1 MASEFDQYVESY
13 REIINRGAA
22 LTGETFEYFIGLR
35 LNLLRAEL
43 GSLGEPSPRRILD
56 FGSGI
61 GATLA
66 QIREQFPRASLD
78 GIDSSLRSVEVAE
91 KLRLPD
97 TRFHHSDASELPFA
111 AGTFDLVY
119 SNGTFHHI
127 NPEQREAI
135 FAELARVL
143 LPGGHAFIFENN
155 PLNPV
160 MVREMRRNP
169 FDADA
174 RMLFPWHLRNHLRL
188 AGLRAR
194 SPRYYVFLPRHLKR
208 IWWTERYLRRVPFGA
223 QYYVWATKPASA
235 SSSA

>member
-1 MASEFDQYVESY
+1 MASEFDRYVESY
-13 REIINRGAA
+13 RDIINRGAA

-35 LNLLRAEL
+35 LGLLRAAL
-43 GSLGEPSPRRILD
+43 GSTGEPSPRRILD

-78 GIDSSLRSVEVAE
+78 GIDSSLKSVEAAE
-91 KLRLPD
+91 KLSLRD
-97 TRFHHSDASELPFA
+97 TRFHHSDAIELPFPT
-111 AGTFDLVY
+111 GTFDLVY

-127 NPEQREAI
+127 NPERHDAI
-135 FAELARVL
+135 FAELVRVL

-174 RMLFPWHLRNHLRL
+174 RMLFPWQLRNHLRL

-194 SPRYYVFLPRHLKR
+194 SPRYYVFLPKQLKR
-208 IWWTERYLRRVPFGA
+208 IWWTERYLRRVPLGA
-223 QYYVWATKPASA
+223 QYYVWATKPASP